1 MQRPEFFQ
9 YVHDGRFTHLD
20 NDSRF
25 RMVFEAY
32 VTSFSHRC
40 QSALSADRVEI
51 TKFVNDYR
59 TQTTYIP
66 WGRVLLPLTSESY
79 AGTREVGT
87 GIYAEP
93 QFGEM
98 YVKLGNEQLRSMAGS
113 FRLTDL
119 QAAAR
124 DMMEMAAAIIE
135 QQVRTYADV
144 NALLA
149 NNRCDGPST
158 RRFAENLMRFAK
170 GQPSVQSANGEK
182 SYLSRACEAKLP
194 RLFPKSPPGA
204 CGCIEREFMATLPG
218 WQIAKLE
225 DEFDAQD
232 FGLFLRYS
240 VSKIG
245 LQPKIAACVGTRP
258 GVK

>member
-1 MQRPEFFQ
+1 M
-9 YVHDGRFTHLD
+9 HDGRFTRLN

-32 VTSFSHRC
+32 VTSFSNKCR
-40 QSALSADRVEI
+40 SSLSAARVEI

-66 WGRVLLPLTSESY
+66 WGRVLIPLTSETY
-79 AGTREVGT
+79 DGTREVGT

-93 QFGEM
+93 EFGEM
-98 YVKLGNEQLRSMAGS
+98 YVRLSEEQSRSMAGS

-124 DMMEMAAAIIE
+124 DMMEMATGIIE

-144 NALLA
+144 NALLS
-149 NNRCDGPST
+149 NNRCDGAST
-158 RRFAENLMRFAK
+158 RRFAENLLRFAK
-170 GQPSVQSANGEK
+170 SQRSVQSVNGEK
-182 SYLSRACEAKLP
+182 SYIARACEGKLP
-194 RLFPKSPPGA
+194 RLFPKSPPVRAPALTVNSPRPCPAGSSPSW
-204 CGCIEREFMATLPG
+204 RTL
-218 WQIAKLE
+218 
-225 DEFDAQD
+225 DAQD
-232 FGLFLRYS
+232 FGLFLMYS

-245 LQPKIAACVGTRP
+245 LQQKIADCVGVRS
-258 GVK
+258 GLK